1 MSKKLPVGLRE
12 DTETEIE
19 FVSELGRVFV
29 VREGAAWRCAV
40 QLTGHG
46 DEGEG
51 SIGTDGERTAA
62 YQCFEYLSHLLKH
75 DNLFAT
81 DAIRDEAVAE
91 APPDE
96 TAKSEQGPPKA
107 GGKKEA
113 TGPRKKRGA

>member
-1 MSKKLPVGLRE
+1 MPGGLKK
-12 DTETEIE
+12 DTEIEIE

-29 VREGAAWRCAV
+29 IREGAAWRCAV

-46 DEGEG
+46 EEGEG

-75 DNLFAT
+75 DNLFVM
-81 DAIRDEAVAE
+81 DAIPIEAVAE
-91 APPDE
+91 APLGG
-96 TAKSEQGPPKA
+96 TAKSEQGLPKP
-107 GGKKEA
+107 GVKKAA